1 MTESG
6 AVTQT
11 GTVTQAGTLWRD
23 DLDALEFAVPGHGG
37 VCLVHRR
44 AFRALVGGSAA
55 RETPATPARDICLA
69 LFDRETLAFHAA
81 AQAKILRQSIP
92 KGRNLHL
99 NSRDIRRA
107 MTGDDGG
114 TTGKACRV
122 LGG

>member
-1 MTESG
+1 VTE
-6 AVTQT
+6 T
-11 GTVTQAGTLWRD
+11 GTVTQAGAVSQAGTLWRD
-23 DLDALEFAVPGHGG
+23 DLDALAFAVPGHGG
-37 VCLVHRR
+37 DCLVHRR

-55 RETPATPARDICLA
+55 RETPATPDRDTCLA
-69 LFDRETLAFHAA
+69 LFDRDTSAFCAA

-92 KGRNLHL
+92 KGKNLHL